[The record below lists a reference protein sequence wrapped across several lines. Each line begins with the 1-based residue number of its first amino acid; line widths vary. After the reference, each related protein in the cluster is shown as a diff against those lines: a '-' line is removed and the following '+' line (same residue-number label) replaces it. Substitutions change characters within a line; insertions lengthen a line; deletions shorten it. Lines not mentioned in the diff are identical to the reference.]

1 MKEDHLISVSMTLVG
16 RIFPLKVTEEEATK
30 LKNLEAE
37 LNDKIKSFQKQYP
50 TRDLVDHVLMTMLS
64 REFENMSNQSS
75 QYFEVKDKISQILEV
90 LS

>member
-16 RIFPLKVTEEEATK
+16 RVFPLKVTQEEATK
-30 LKNLEAE
+30 LKNLEVE

-50 TRDLVDHVLMTMLS
+50 TRDLVDHVLMTLLS
-64 REFENMSNQSS
+64 LEFENLTNQSS
-75 QYFEVKDKISQILEV
+75 QYSGVIEKISEILDV

>member
-16 RIFPLKVTEEEATK
+16 RVFPLKVTQEEATR
-30 LKNLEAE
+30 LKDLEAE

-50 TRDLVDHVLMTMLS
+50 TRDLVDHVLMALLS
-64 REFENMSNQSS
+64 SEFENLSNQSS
-75 QYFEVKDKISQILEV
+75 QYSGVKEKISEILDV